1 MSNYFIILLHL
12 YTGVKMFHHIAWA
25 MKAQTPDALSQWLL
39 VILADHADNAGTCF
53 PSQKT
58 LSNRTGMGTSTINR
72 KLIMLEDAGLITR
85 KSGHQGRSTRYYL
98 CVPEWDIPVPER
110 EYHVPE
116 RDTKLPVNYT
126 NNIEGWNP
134 SEKLTQ
140 QIDNISGAINH
151 DLEANKFKDYCLAN
165 GKQYKDIDAAY
176 RNWCRNVIKFATEAS
191 TRQTTST
198 RKYPLQS
205 NKQSGEI
212 LRAVS
217 GLGYK
222 VQ

>member
-1 MSNYFIILLHL
+1 
-12 YTGVKMFHHIAWA
+12 MFHHIAWA
-25 MKAQTPDALSQWLL
+25 MKAQTPDALSKWLL
-39 VILADHADNAGTCF
+39 VILADHADNAGKCF
-53 PSQKT
+53 PSQQT
-58 LSNRTGMGTSTINR
+58 LSNRTGMHRATVNR
-72 KLIMLEDAGLITR
+72 KLIMLEDAGLIKR
-85 KSGHQGRSTRYYL
+85 VSGHEGKSTRYYL
-98 CVPEWDIPVPER
+98 CVAEGDIPVAVRDNP
-110 EYHVPE
+110 VAE
-116 RDTKLPVNYT
+116 RDTKLPVNYN

-151 DLEANKFKDYCLAN
+151 DLEADKFKDYCLSN

-176 RNWCRNVIKFATEAS
+176 RNWCRNVIKWTAEAS
-191 TRQTTST
+191 ARQTAST
-198 RKYPLQS
+198 RKYPIQN

>member
-1 MSNYFIILLHL
+1 
-12 YTGVKMFHHIAWA
+12 MFHHIAWA
-25 MKAQTPDALSQWLL
+25 MKAQTPDALSKWLL

-58 LSNRTGMGTSTINR
+58 LSNRTGMHIATVNR
-72 KLIMLEDAGLITR
+72 KLLLLEEAELISR
-85 KSGHQGRSTRYYL
+85 KSGREGRSTRYSL
-98 CVPEWDIPVPER
+98 CIAES
-110 EYHVPE
+110 EYPLAQCDTPIAE
-116 RDTKLPVNYT
+116 CDTKLPVNYT
-126 NNIEGWNP
+126 NKIEGWNP

-140 QIDNISGAINH
+140 QIDNISGVINH
-151 DLEANKFKDYCLAN
+151 DLEADKFKDYCLAN

-176 RNWCRNVIKFATEAS
+176 RNWCRNVIKWTTEAS
-191 TRQTTST
+191 TRQTAST
-198 RKYPLQS
+198 RKYPLQN